1 MTDQT
6 CNHHDAVLKKIL
18 ARPFERRGIGV
29 LAKDVGVSKD
39 DLIAAIDHHRDTNV
53 IPLLSYHLGYHYVT
67 KLSGA
72 KRGVKKGT
80 NPLTAPGAIL
90 KLRLPKADTMG
101 GDSPED
107 DLRRK
112 LLDDAR
118 VANAKMHRVSRGKW

>member
-67 KLSGA
+67 KLNGA
-72 KRGVKKGT
+72 KPGRKGGKRDLTGVI
-80 NPLTAPGAIL
+80 P

-101 GDSPED
+101 GNSPED
-107 DLRRK
+107 EMRRK
-112 LLDDAR
+112 LLEDAR
-118 VANAKMHRVSRGKW
+118 VANAKMHRVNHWKW